1 MHRLVS
7 TSIALAP
14 AALAAALGACS
25 TVQSAAGDV
34 GAIGVQAYDRAA
46 DLGGE
51 AAAAA
56 RRAAAPPQMA
66 SVGDPSSLAGS
77 DVRAFPTPV
86 AAVTSQAAPNS
97 LWRPGS
103 RTFFNDQR
111 AQDVGDIL
119 TVNIE
124 IEDSAEV
131 TNSSSRERSGSTEVG
146 VNSFFGLEN
155 VPAAVLPGGYD
166 PGSLLDAEGSSSA
179 RGQGSINREEQI
191 EMTVAAVIVDILP
204 NGNLVIAGR
213 QQVMINAELRE
224 LTVSGVIRPEDI
236 AANNTIRHDQIAEA
250 RIAYGGTG
258 QVTAV
263 QRPRIGQRIADAIS
277 PW

>member
-1 MHRLVS
+1 
-7 TSIALAP
+7 
-14 AALAAALGACS
+14 
-25 TVQSAAGDV
+25 
-34 GAIGVQAYDRAA
+34 
-46 DLGGE
+46 
-51 AAAAA
+51 
-56 RRAAAPPQMA
+56 
-66 SVGDPSSLAGS
+66 
-77 DVRAFPTPV
+77 
-86 AAVTSQAAPNS
+86 
-97 LWRPGS
+97 
-103 RTFFNDQR
+103 
-111 AQDVGDIL
+111 
-119 TVNIE
+119 
-124 IEDSAEV
+124 
-131 TNSSSRERSGSTEVG
+131 
-146 VNSFFGLEN
+146 